1 MELTIPEIEALIE
14 KKKEEAKK
22 ENLDE
27 KVNEITNNHKN
38 ILSIEDAQQLGL
50 HGGPG
55 NGSGDRTKISKKYIN
70 TTIYGSDRPPM
81 TYPKCYDEHNEE
93 DFKRIE
99 EYKKKRK
106 EEGLKCSQGVIGF
119 IIHAEDNDK
128 QNKRPIRKDIKK
140 FHSQFPCITC
150 GATKTICDHKNDLYN
165 DPRVLDMKT
174 QTKDDFQ
181 SLCNDCNL
189 RKRAVSLK
197 TVNDR
202 KRQPPP
208 QDRLA
213 MNGGIEFTY
222 GGETFDPKDPQAM
235 VGTFWYDPIAF
246 GKECF
251 KINSRQINHYKLN

>member
-1 MELTIPEIEALIE
+1 MSEI
-14 KKKEEAKK
+14 KKR
-22 ENLDE
+22 
-27 KVNEITNNHKN
+27 VNQITNNYIN

-119 IIHAEDNDK
+119 IIHAENNDK

-181 SLCNDCNL
+181 PLCNDCNL
-189 RKRAVSLK
+189 RKRAVSMK
-197 TVNDR
+197 TVKDK
-202 KRQPPP
+202 KRQPPAAAW
-208 QDRLA
+208 LA
-213 MNGGIEFTY
+213 VNGCIEFIY
-222 GGETFDPKDPQAM
+222 GDETFDPKDPQAM